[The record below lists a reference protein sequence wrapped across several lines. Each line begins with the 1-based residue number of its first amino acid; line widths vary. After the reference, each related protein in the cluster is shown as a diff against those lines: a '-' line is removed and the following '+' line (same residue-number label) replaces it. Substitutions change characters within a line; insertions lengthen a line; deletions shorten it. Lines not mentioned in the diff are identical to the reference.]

1 MCFSAAASFASGG
14 VLLFLG
20 VCSLLLLLVVIPPPA
35 AAGGGCCCSSSSTSA
50 ATTTTTTGMTAKQRA
65 ALVTVAAIPLI
76 FGMHQITEGVV
87 WTDMDNEHAV
97 RCFAYTAYTFWP
109 LYISLALALVEW
121 TRRQPEVVGDSES
134 SDSSH
139 WSHWPR
145 QIDARMRQRTIAF
158 HVVLAAVLLAVVLAE
173 MVETD
178 PETVKE
184 NNNGRLQYEG
194 WGLENRALT
203 ILMSIVYVYTVVG
216 SLVISSLRYSTL
228 FGGLVLVSMIVSVIL
243 WENQFPS
250 TWCFFAAILSSM
262 VMLIVW
268 HELQIYKQEENH
280 VHQDKKSTHSV
291 EEAV

>member
-14 VLLFLG
+14 VLLLLG
-20 VCSLLLLLVVIPPPA
+20 VCSLLLLVVPPA
-35 AAGGGCCCSSSSTSA
+35 GRCCSSA
-50 ATTTTTTGMTAKQRA
+50 TTTTGMTARQTA
-65 ALVTVAAIPLI
+65 ALSTVAAIPLI

-87 WTDMDNEHAV
+87 WTDPDNEHAV
-97 RCFAYTAYTFWP
+97 RCFAYTAYIFWP
-109 LYISLALALVEW
+109 LYISLSMALVEW
-121 TRRQPEVVGDSES
+121 TRRQPEAGESES
-134 SDSSH
+134 SGSSH

-145 QIDARMRQRTIAF
+145 QIEARMRQRTMVF
-158 HVVLAAVLLAVVLAE
+158 HVVLAAVLLAVVLAD

-178 PETVKE
+178 PNTVKE
-184 NNNGRLQYEG
+184 GNKGRLQYEG

-262 VMLIVW
+262 VILIVW
-268 HELQIYKQEENH
+268 HELQLYKQEENH
-280 VHQDKKSTHSV
+280 AHQKEKSTDSV
-291 EEAV
+291 EAAV